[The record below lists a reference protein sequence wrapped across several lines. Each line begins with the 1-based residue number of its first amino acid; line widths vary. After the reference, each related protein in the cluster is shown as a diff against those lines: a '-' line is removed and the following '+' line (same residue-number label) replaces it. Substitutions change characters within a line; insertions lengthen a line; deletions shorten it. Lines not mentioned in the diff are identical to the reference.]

1 MKSYELGR
9 PPGQQRLLE
18 ALALTPPRLDLAAL
32 AIARLRGVPI
42 DDGAV
47 LRELDRLADR
57 VRVRVS
63 HGRLEALRSVLC
75 DEEGFV
81 GDQLT
86 YHAPE
91 NSYLDQV
98 MARRKGLP
106 ITLTVLFI
114 EVGRRAGVDVRGV
127 GLPGHFVARLD
138 GEFFD
143 PFHQAR
149 RLTLDECR
157 ALVAKTGAPF
167 EEKLL
172 APVPTRAICWR
183 MLSNLKN
190 GWLELREPAQVLPVV
205 ELLLALSP
213 KNPAELRVRAAA
225 LIELGAIPAAMQD
238 LRTCLSLQPDAP
250 DAEALKRRLKAL
262 EPRAAVLH

>member
-1 MKSYELGR
+1 MKSYELGS
-9 PPGQQRLLE
+9 PPGQKRLLE

-32 AIARLRGVPI
+32 AIAQLRGGSI

-98 MARRKGLP
+98 VARRRGLP
-106 ITLTVLFI
+106 ITLTVLFM
-114 EVGRRAGVDVRGV
+114 EVGRRAGLDVRGV
-127 GLPGHFVARLD
+127 GLPGHFIARLD
-138 GEFFD
+138 SELFD
-143 PFHQAR
+143 PFHQGR
-149 RLTLDECR
+149 RLGLEDCR
-157 ALVAKTGAPF
+157 ALVTRAGAPF
-167 EEKLL
+167 DEKHL
-172 APVPTRAICWR
+172 APVSARAICWR

-190 GWLELREPAQVLPVV
+190 GWLQVHEPAQVLPVV

-213 KNPAELRVRAAA
+213 KNPSELRVRAAA
-225 LIELGAIPAAMQD
+225 LIELGAFPAAIQD
-238 LRTCLSLQPDAP
+238 LRMCLSLQPDAP
-250 DAEALKRRLKAL
+250 DAAQLKRQLKAL
-262 EPRAAVLH
+262 EGRGAVLH